1 MNESRRDVKSVMF
14 LVTHVSL
21 QLISRLTV
29 MPLLVIRIKVM
40 PHLSQTQVINR
51 LIVMSLL
58 VIRIKVMPHLSQ
70 TQVINRLIVM
80 SLLVIRVK
88 VMPLPPPPQTHMRC
102 PLKTQIPQLRQI
114 QIPQTRQTQMSQPLI
129 PQLRVN

>member
-1 MNESRRDVKSVMF
+1 MNGSRRDVNGATF

-40 PHLSQTQVINR
+40 PHLPQTQVINR
-51 LIVMSLL
+51 LTVMF
-58 VIRIKVMPHLSQ
+58 
-70 TQVINRLIVM
+70 
-80 SLLVIRVK
+80 LLVIRVK
-88 VMPLPPPPQTHMRC
+88 VMPLPPPPQTQMRC

-114 QIPQTRQTQMSQPLI
+114 QIP
-129 PQLRVN
+129 